1 MTIYAIIIF
10 ILGTAAAFASRSVR
24 GGRLAPK
31 RGLELKNGSI
41 SKRVYSKALANAL
54 NALAVA
60 FILSAMAAVL
70 ASSTAQRIG
79 SFLLALLGV
88 LTAFFVLAV
97 TVRKK
102 RRPAIAKSLFYKSN
116 MRCKWYCMR

>member
-1 MTIYAIIIF
+1 MIIYAITVF
-10 ILGTAAAFASRSVR
+10 ILGTAAAFASSSVR

-60 FILSAMAAVL
+60 FLLSAMAAIL

-88 LTAFFVLAV
+88 FTAFFVFAV
-97 TVRKK
+97 TIRKNGG
-102 RRPAIAKSLFYKSN
+102 LQ
-116 MRCKWYCMR
+116 